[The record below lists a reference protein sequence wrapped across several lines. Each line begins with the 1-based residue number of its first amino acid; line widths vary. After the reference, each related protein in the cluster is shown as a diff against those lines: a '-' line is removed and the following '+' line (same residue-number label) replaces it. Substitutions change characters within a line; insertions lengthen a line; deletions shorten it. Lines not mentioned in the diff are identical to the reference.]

1 MIAAIFLAVA
11 LFVMWVLFFIVQ
23 FAAALSLVAVVIAMM
38 VTAGA
43 YGFSFLGF
51 YYLFGPSNI
60 GWAIFAAMF
69 LGTVLVREIWKSAKR
84 GLSRN
89 AETSPNER

>member
-1 MIAAIFLAVA
+1 MIAAVFLVLAM
-11 LFVMWVLFFIVQ
+11 FVMWVLFFIVQ
-23 FAAALSLVAVVIAMM
+23 FAAALSLVAVVIALV

-51 YYLFGPSNI
+51 YYLFGQSNI

-69 LGTVLVREIWKSAKR
+69 LGTVLVGEIWKSVKR
-84 GLSRN
+84 IFNLQKGV
-89 AETSPNER
+89 